1 MPTDPTA
8 DPAHRLGAALDF
20 IRQLADPDSA
30 LSIGMAVDG
39 VDYVRARAAEFLQRH
54 GLTPTVYPDAT
65 RVPLRRVIAAQVPWP
80 ALAVHGLWPGD
91 VVVHDDHG
99 PGVVEGFNHTEWPDV
114 LELVAGGQVLVDFDR
129 SGGVWV
135 RASELTRTSEADPV
149 F

>member
-65 RVPLRRVIAAQVPWP
+65 RVPLRRVIANQVPWP
-80 ALAVHGLWPGD
+80 AHALCGLWPGD
-91 VVVHDDHG
+91 GVDHPTHGAGVVVGFPDD
-99 PGVVEGFNHTEWPDV
+99 TYADV
-114 LELVAGGQVLVDFDR
+114 LELLTNGTLLVDFGAH
-129 SGGVWV
+129 SEWV
-135 RASELTRTSEADPV
+135 AANELTRTSEANPI